1 MFAKITTG
9 SMAAGLIN
17 YMDNVKEKDARI
29 LIAKGLCTASHEAIC
44 ASFEIQ
50 ASRNHTVTDKM
61 LHIALAFS
69 GNDGHRTKSDEFMT
83 AFALDYLKRMGWD
96 RTQLIIIR
104 HDDHDYDHIHMALN
118 IIDDDGKPL
127 DMKFYKTR
135 SQRTCYKMT
144 KEYGLYFAKGKKNVN
159 RSALKGKDKLKYE
172 IADAAM
178 PLLGKCKSLVEFRE
192 ALVRKGIT
200 TTIVPTRDGRGLG
213 IVYTI
218 SDKKFSIGGAKC
230 DQSLK
235 FSALEQVMDVSNDED
250 VQMFRG
256 GQYVRPEE
264 GKLTERLS
272 DGKTFEPDYGDDF
285 SNNGNIIELSYE
297 DFVREREKNM
307 EETIFN
313 PEDAFDMNLRTSNS
327 HQEES
332 NVASDIAAAAVE
344 LAVGG
349 TQIAPPSGGGGGN
362 DDEWWER
369 ERQRAKQEEA
379 QSQPK
384 TRRGRR

>member
-9 SMAAGLIN
+9 SLAAGLIN

-29 LIAKGLCTASHEAIC
+29 LIAKGLCTASHETIC

-50 ASRNHTVTDKM
+50 ASRNHTVSEKM

-69 GNDGHRTKSDEFMT
+69 EKDSHRTKSDEFMT

-96 RTQLIIIR
+96 KTQLIIIR

-118 IIDDDGKPL
+118 VIGDDGKPL

-135 SQRTCYKMT
+135 SQRICYKMT
-144 KEYGLYFAKGKKNVN
+144 KEYGLYFAKDKKKVN
-159 RSALKGKDKLKYE
+159 RSALKGKDKLKYQV
-172 IADAAM
+172 ADTAM
-178 PLLGKCKSLVEFRE
+178 PLLGQCKSLKKFRE
-192 ALVRKGIT
+192 ALAKKGIK
-200 TTIVPTRDGRGLG
+200 TTIVPTRDGKGLG

-218 SDKKFSIGGAKC
+218 TDKKFSIGGAKC

-235 FSALEQVMDVSNDED
+235 FSALEKVMDVSDDED

-264 GKLTERLS
+264 GKLTERFS
-272 DGKTFEPDYGDDF
+272 DGQDFEPVYGDDY
-285 SNNGNIIELSYE
+285 SDNIKEMSYE
-297 DFVREREKNM
+297 EFVKEREKDWGDPA
-307 EETIFN
+307 E
-313 PEDAFDMNLRTSNS
+313 AFDMGNTPVPQEDSHLVSN
-327 HQEES
+327 
-332 NVASDIAAAAVE
+332 IAAAAVE
-344 LAVGG
+344 LATGDI
-349 TQIAPPSGGGGGN
+349 QIAPSSGGGGGN

-369 ERQRAKQEEA
+369 ERQRAKQNEY
-379 QSQPK
+379 QPR
-384 TRRGRR
+384 RRGRH

>member
-9 SMAAGLIN
+9 SLAAGLIN

-50 ASRNHTVTDKM
+50 ASRNHTISEKM

-69 GNDGHRTKSDEFMT
+69 EKDSHRTKSDEFMT

-96 RTQLIIIR
+96 KTQLIIIR

-135 SQRTCYKMT
+135 SQRICYKMT
-144 KEYGLYFAKGKKNVN
+144 KEYGLYFAKDKKNVN
-159 RSALKGKDKLKYE
+159 RSALKGKDKLKYQV
-172 IADAAM
+172 ADAAI
-178 PLLGKCKSLVEFRE
+178 PLLGTCKSLKEFRV
-192 ALVRKGIT
+192 ALAGKGIK
-200 TTIVPTRDGRGLG
+200 TTIVPTRDGKSLG

-218 SDKKFSIGGAKC
+218 TDKRFSIGGAKC

-235 FSALEQVMDVSNDED
+235 FSALERVMDVSTDED
-250 VQMFRG
+250 VQEFRG

-272 DGKTFEPDYGDDF
+272 DEQTFEPVYGDDF
-285 SNNGNIIELSYE
+285 FADAQQHVSDNATEMSYE
-297 DFVREREKNM
+297 DFVKEREKDWGDPN
-307 EETIFN
+307 
-313 PEDAFDMNLRTSNS
+313 DAFDMSNTSAPHEDS
-327 HQEES
+327 HIAS
-332 NVASDIAAAAVE
+332 NIATAAIE
-344 LAVGG
+344 LATGG
-349 TQIAPPSGGGGGN
+349 TQIAPSSGGGGGN

-369 ERQRAKQEEA
+369 ERQRAKQNEF
-379 QSQPK
+379 QP
-384 TRRGRR
+384 RRKGRH

>member
-1 MFAKITTG
+1 
-9 SMAAGLIN
+9 
-17 YMDNVKEKDARI
+17 MDNVKEKDARI
-29 LIAKGLCTASHEAIC
+29 LIAKGLCAVSHEAIC

-50 ASRNHTVTDKM
+50 ASRNHSISEKM
-61 LHIALAFS
+61 LHISLAFS
-69 GNDGHRTKSDEFMT
+69 ENDGHRTKSDEFMT

-96 RTQLIIIR
+96 KTQLIIIR

-118 IIDDDGKPL
+118 VIGDDGKPL
-127 DMKFYKTR
+127 DLKFYKTR
-135 SQRTCYKMT
+135 SQRTCFKMT
-144 KEYGLYFAKGKKNVN
+144 KEYGLYFAKDKKNVN

-172 IADAAM
+172 IADTAI
-178 PLLGKCKSLVEFRE
+178 PLLGKCKSLAEFRK
-192 ALVRKGIT
+192 ALAEKGIT
-200 TTIVPTRDGRGLG
+200 TTIVPTRDGKGLG

-235 FSALEQVMDVSNDED
+235 FSALEKVMDVSTDED

-272 DGKTFEPDYGDDF
+272 DGQDFEPDYGDDF
-285 SNNGNIIELSYE
+285 SAGITEISYE

-307 EETIFN
+307 ENNTYFN
-313 PEDAFDMNLRTSNS
+313 PNDAFDMSLRNS
-327 HQEES
+327 HQEDS
-332 NVASDIAAAAVE
+332 SIASDIAAAAVE
-344 LAVGG
+344 LATGG
-349 TQIAPPSGGGGGN
+349 TQIAPSSGGGGGN

-369 ERQRAKQEEA
+369 ERQRSKQEEA
-379 QSQPK
+379 QAQP
-384 TRRGRR
+384 RRKGRH

>member
-9 SMAAGLIN
+9 SLAAGLIN

-50 ASRNHTVTDKM
+50 ASRNHTVSEKM

-69 GNDGHRTKSDEFMT
+69 EKDSHRTKSDEFMT

-96 RTQLIIIR
+96 KTQLIIIR

-118 IIDDDGKPL
+118 IIGDDKPL

-135 SQRTCYKMT
+135 SQRICYKMT
-144 KEYGLYFAKGKKNVN
+144 KEYGLYFAKDKKNVN
-159 RSALKGKDKLKYE
+159 RSALKGKDKLKYQV
-172 IADAAM
+172 ADAAM
-178 PLLGKCKSLVEFRE
+178 PLLGKCKSLKEFRE
-192 ALVRKGIT
+192 ALAKKGIK
-200 TTIVPTRDGRGLG
+200 TTIVPTRDGKGLG

-218 SDKKFSIGGAKC
+218 TDKKFSIGGAKC

-235 FSALEQVMDVSNDED
+235 FSALERVMDVSDDED
-250 VQMFRG
+250 VQEFRG

-272 DGKTFEPDYGDDF
+272 DGKTFEPVYGDDF
-285 SNNGNIIELSYE
+285 RDNITEMSYE
-297 DFVREREKNM
+297 EFVKEREKDWGDPA
-307 EETIFN
+307 E
-313 PEDAFDMNLRTSNS
+313 AFDMSNMS
-327 HQEES
+327 ALQEDHLAS
-332 NVASDIAAAAVE
+332 NIAAAAVE
-344 LAVGG
+344 LATGG
-349 TQIAPPSGGGGGN
+349 TQIAPSSGGGGGN

-369 ERQRAKQEEA
+369 ERQRARQNEF
-379 QSQPK
+379 QP
-384 TRRGRR
+384 RRKGRH

>member
-9 SMAAGLIN
+9 SLAAGLIN

-50 ASRNHTVTDKM
+50 ASRSHTVSEKM

-69 GNDGHRTKSDEFMT
+69 EKDSHRTKSDEFMT

-96 RTQLIIIR
+96 KTQLIIIR

-118 IIDDDGKPL
+118 IIGDDGKPL

-135 SQRTCYKMT
+135 SQRICYKMT
-144 KEYGLYFAKGKKNVN
+144 KEYGLYFAKDKKNVN
-159 RSALKGKDKLKYE
+159 RSALKGKD
-172 IADAAM
+172 
-178 PLLGKCKSLVEFRE
+178 
-192 ALVRKGIT
+192 
-200 TTIVPTRDGRGLG
+200 TTIVPTRDGKGLG

-218 SDKKFSIGGAKC
+218 TDKKFSIGGAKC

-235 FSALEQVMDVSNDED
+235 FSALEKVMDISDDED

-264 GKLTERLS
+264 GKLTERLT
-272 DGKTFEPDYGDDF
+272 DNQVFEPVYGDDF
-285 SNNGNIIELSYE
+285 SDNIKERSYE
-297 DFVREREKNM
+297 EFVKEREKDWGDPA
-307 EETIFN
+307 E
-313 PEDAFDMNLRTSNS
+313 AFDMSNTSAPQEGS
-327 HQEES
+327 HLVS
-332 NVASDIAAAAVE
+332 NIAAAAVE
-344 LAVGG
+344 LATGG
-349 TQIAPPSGGGGGN
+349 TQIAPSSGGGGGN

-369 ERQRAKQEEA
+369 ERQRAKQNEY
-379 QSQPK
+379 QP
-384 TRRGRR
+384 RRKGRH

>member
-9 SMAAGLIN
+9 SMAAGLIS

-172 IADAAM
+172 IVDAAM

-218 SDKKFSIGGAKC
+218 KDKKFSIGGAKC

-235 FSALEQVMDVSNDED
+235 FSALEKVMDVSTDED
-250 VQMFRG
+250 VQIFRG

-264 GKLTERLS
+264 GKLTERFS

-307 EETIFN
+307 ENNTYFN
-313 PEDAFDMNLRTSNS
+313 PSDAFDMSLRNS
-327 HQEES
+327 HQEDS
-332 NVASDIAAAAVE
+332 SVASDIAAAAVE
-344 LAVGG
+344 LATGG
-349 TQIAPPSGGGGGN
+349 TQIAPSSGGGGGN

-369 ERQRAKQEEA
+369 ERQRSKQEEA
-379 QSQPK
+379 QSQPRP
-384 TRRGRR
+384 RRGRR

>member
-1 MFAKITTG
+1 
-9 SMAAGLIN
+9 MAAGLIS

-178 PLLGKCKSLVEFRE
+178 PLLGKCKSLAEFRE
-192 ALVRKGIT
+192 ALARKGIT

-272 DGKTFEPDYGDDF
+272 DGKTFEPDYSDDF
-285 SNNGNIIELSYE
+285 SNCITEISYD

-307 EETIFN
+307 EETVFN
-313 PEDAFDMNLRTSNS
+313 PED
-327 HQEES
+327 S
-332 NVASDIAAAAVE
+332 NVASDIAAATVE

-349 TQIAPPSGGGGGN
+349 TQIAPSSGGGGGN

-379 QSQPK
+379 QSQPRP
-384 TRRGRR
+384 RRGRR

>member
-9 SMAAGLIN
+9 SLAAGLIN

-50 ASRNHTVTDKM
+50 ASRNHTVSEKM

-69 GNDGHRTKSDEFMT
+69 EKDSHRTKSDEFMT

-96 RTQLIIIR
+96 KTQLIIIR

-118 IIDDDGKPL
+118 IIGDDGKPL

-135 SQRTCYKMT
+135 SQRICYKMT

-159 RSALKGKDKLKYE
+159 RFALKGKDKLKYQV
-172 IADAAM
+172 ADVAM
-178 PLLGKCKSLVEFRE
+178 SLLGKCNSLKEFRE
-192 ALVRKGIT
+192 ALAKKGIK
-200 TTIVPTRDGRGLG
+200 TTIVPTRDGKGLG

-218 SDKKFSIGGAKC
+218 TDKKFSIGGAKC

-235 FSALEQVMDVSNDED
+235 FSALEKVMDVSDDDD
-250 VQMFRG
+250 VRMYRG

-264 GKLTERLS
+264 GKLTERLT
-272 DGKTFEPDYGDDF
+272 DGQTFEPIYGDDF
-285 SNNGNIIELSYE
+285 SNNITEMSYE
-297 DFVREREKNM
+297 EFVKEREKDWGDPA
-307 EETIFN
+307 E
-313 PEDAFDMNLRTSNS
+313 AFDMSNTSAPQEDS
-327 HQEES
+327 HLAS
-332 NVASDIAAAAVE
+332 NIAAAAVE
-344 LAVGG
+344 LATGG
-349 TQIAPPSGGGGGN
+349 TQIAPSSGGGGGN
-362 DDEWWER
+362 DDEWWEH
-369 ERQRAKQEEA
+369 ERQRAKQNEY
-379 QSQPK
+379 QP
-384 TRRGRR
+384 RRKGRH

>member
-9 SMAAGLIN
+9 SLAAGLIN

-50 ASRNHTVTDKM
+50 ASRNHTVSEKM

-69 GNDGHRTKSDEFMT
+69 EKDSHRTKSDEFMT

-118 IIDDDGKPL
+118 IIGDDGKPL

-135 SQRTCYKMT
+135 SQRICYKMT
-144 KEYGLYFAKGKKNVN
+144 KEYGLYFAKDKKNVN
-159 RSALKGKDKLKYE
+159 RSALKGKDKLKYHV
-172 IADAAM
+172 ADAAM
-178 PLLGKCKSLVEFRE
+178 PLLGKCRSLKEFRE
-192 ALVRKGIT
+192 ALAQKGIK
-200 TTIVPTRDGRGLG
+200 TTIVPTRDGKGLG

-218 SDKKFSIGGAKC
+218 IDKKFSIGGAKC

-235 FSALEQVMDVSNDED
+235 FSALERVMDVSDDED
-250 VQMFRG
+250 VLEFRG
-256 GQYVRPEE
+256 GLYAQPSE

-272 DGKTFEPDYGDDF
+272 DDQAFESVYGDDF
-285 SNNGNIIELSYE
+285 SDNITEMSYE
-297 DFVREREKNM
+297 EFVKEREKDWGD
-307 EETIFN
+307 
-313 PEDAFDMNLRTSNS
+313 PADAFDMSNTSAPQGGS
-327 HQEES
+327 HI
-332 NVASDIAAAAVE
+332 ASDIAAAAVE
-344 LAVGG
+344 LATGG
-349 TQIAPPSGGGGGN
+349 TQIAPSSGGGGGN

-369 ERQRAKQEEA
+369 ERQRARQNEF
-379 QSQPK
+379 QPR
-384 TRRGRR
+384 RRGRH

>member
-9 SMAAGLIN
+9 SLAAGLIN

-29 LIAKGLCTASHEAIC
+29 LIAKGLCATSHEAIC

-50 ASRNHTVTDKM
+50 ASRNHTISEKM

-69 GNDGHRTKSDEFMT
+69 EKDSHRTKSDEFMT

-96 RTQLIIIR
+96 KTQLIIIR

-118 IIDDDGKPL
+118 IIGDDGKPL

-135 SQRTCYKMT
+135 SQRICYKMT
-144 KEYGLYFAKGKKNVN
+144 KEYGLYFTKDKKNVN
-159 RSALKGKDKLKYE
+159 RSALKGKDKLKYHV
-172 IADAAM
+172 ADAAM
-178 PLLGKCKSLVEFRE
+178 PLLGKCRSLKEFRE
-192 ALVRKGIT
+192 ALAQKGIK
-200 TTIVPTRDGRGLG
+200 TTIVPTRDGKGLG

-218 SDKKFSIGGAKC
+218 TDKKFSIGGAKC

-235 FSALEQVMDVSNDED
+235 FSALERVMDVSDDED
-250 VQMFRG
+250 VLEFRG

-272 DGKTFEPDYGDDF
+272 DDQAFEPVYGDDF
-285 SNNGNIIELSYE
+285 SDNITNMSYE
-297 DFVREREKNM
+297 DFVKEREKDWDD
-307 EETIFN
+307 
-313 PEDAFDMNLRTSNS
+313 PADAFDMSNTSAP
-327 HQEES
+327 QEDSLLAS
-332 NVASDIAAAAVE
+332 NIAAAAVE
-344 LAVGG
+344 LVTGG

-369 ERQRAKQEEA
+369 ERQRAKQNEI
-379 QSQPK
+379 QPR
-384 TRRGRR
+384 RRGRH

>member
-29 LIAKGLCTASHEAIC
+29 LNAKGLCAASHEAIC

-50 ASRNHTVTDKM
+50 ASRNHTVMEKM

-69 GNDGHRTKSDEFMT
+69 EKDSHRTKSDEFMI

-96 RTQLIIIR
+96 HTQLIIIR

-127 DMKFYKTR
+127 DMRFYKTR
-135 SQRTCYKMT
+135 SQRICYKMT
-144 KEYGLYFAKGKKNVN
+144 KEYGLYFAKDKKKVN
-159 RSALKGKDKLKYE
+159 RSALKGKDKLKYQ

-178 PLLGKCKSLVEFRE
+178 PLLGKCKSLKEFRE
-192 ALVRKGIT
+192 ALAKKGIT
-200 TTIVPTRDGRGLG
+200 TTIVPTRDGKGLG

-235 FSALEQVMDVSNDED
+235 FSALERVMDVSDDKD
-250 VQMFRG
+250 VQMFREG
-256 GQYVRPEE
+256 NYIRPEE

-272 DGKTFEPDYGDDF
+272 GDQTYEPDYGDDF
-285 SNNGNIIELSYE
+285 SLSIPEFSYE
-297 DFVREREKNM
+297 DFVKEREKSM
-307 EETIFN
+307 DDS
-313 PEDAFDMNLRTSNS
+313 EDAFDTDNS
-327 HQEES
+327 PEQQEDH
-332 NVASDIAAAAVE
+332 NAASGIAAAVVE

-349 TQIAPPSGGGGGN
+349 TQVAPSSGGGGGN
-362 DDEWWER
+362 DDGWWER
-369 ERQRAKQEEA
+369 ERQRAKREEVQA
-379 QSQPK
+379 
-384 TRRGRR
+384 RRKGRH